1 MLIDVGVSI
10 VSTVSVES
18 ELMDVVVSI
27 VRTVSVDGCGCL
39 YCKYSQC

>member
-27 VRTVSVDGCGCL
+27 VSTVSVDGCGCL
-39 YCKYSQC
+39 YCKYS